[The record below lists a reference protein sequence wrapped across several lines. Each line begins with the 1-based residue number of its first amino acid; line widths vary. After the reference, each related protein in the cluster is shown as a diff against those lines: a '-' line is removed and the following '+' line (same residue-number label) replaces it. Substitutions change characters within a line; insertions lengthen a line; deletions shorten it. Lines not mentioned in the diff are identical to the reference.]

1 MIELNKEELKEING
15 GFTTLYKIIFVGGII
30 TFIIG
35 LIDGFTRPL
44 KCNR

>member
-1 MIELNKEELKEING
+1 MTELSNKELKDING
-15 GFTTLYKIIFVGGII
+15 GFTLLYKILFAGGII

-44 KCNR
+44 KCNK